1 MQMKLAPW
9 ALLAVAAMWGISFV
23 WMKDILDQQDVYS
36 FLVSR
41 FLVAAFAMV
50 LIKPSVLRLFNK
62 ELVVKGL
69 TIGTALGAGYIL
81 QTLGL
86 ERTTPAITGFITGL
100 YVVFTPLLAFL
111 FLKERLNLL
120 MSFYIALAV
129 TGLAILSVDGWSIGV
144 GELFVLAS
152 AIFFALHIILLGAWS
167 KEFDAY
173 ALTVIQLVGCAIL
186 SAIPALLNGYKAPPD
201 LQVWSVVIFTA
212 VFATAF
218 AFVIQTWSQARIST
232 TKVAVI
238 LTMEVVF
245 AAMFSF
251 MYGMEPFTLRLAV
264 GGTLVLIAML
274 AIVQPKVSAR
284 VHNNETA

>member
-1 MQMKLAPW
+1 MQLKLAPW

-41 FLVAAFAMV
+41 FLVAAIAMIAIRPKV
-50 LIKPSVLRLFNK
+50 LKQFNK
-62 ELVVKGL
+62 NLVLKGL
-69 TIGTALGAGYIL
+69 VIGAALGAGYIF

-100 YVVFTPLLAFL
+100 YVVITPLLAFL
-111 FLKERLNLL
+111 FLKEKITFAI
-120 MSFYIALAV
+120 SFYILLAV
-129 TGLAILSVDGWSIGV
+129 AGLAVLSIDGWSIGT
-144 GELFVLAS
+144 GEMLVLVS
-152 AIFFALHIILLGAWS
+152 AIFFGLHIILLGSWS
-167 KEFDAY
+167 KSFDAY
-173 ALTVIQLVGCAIL
+173 ALTVIQLTSCALIA
-186 SAIPALLNGYKAPPD
+186 AIPALINGYKAPPD
-201 LQVWSVVIFTA
+201 MQVWSVVLFTA

-245 AAMFSF
+245 AALFSF
-251 MYGMEPFTLRLAV
+251 MYGMEPFTLRLV
-264 GGTLVLIAML
+264 IGGGMVLIAML
-274 AIVQPKVSAR
+274 AIVQPRVSNQSR
-284 VHNNETA
+284 S

>member
-36 FLVSR
+36 FLTSR
-41 FLVAAFAMV
+41 FVVAALAMIA
-50 LIKPSVLRLFNK
+50 LNPKVLRHFTK
-62 ELVVKGL
+62 ELVFKGL
-69 TIGTALGAGYIL
+69 IIGMTLGSGYIF

-100 YVVFTPLLAFL
+100 YVVFTPLIASV
-111 FLKERLNLL
+111 FLKEKLTLL
-120 MSFYIALAV
+120 MWGYITLAV
-129 TGLAILSVDGWSIGV
+129 IGLAVLSVDGWSIGL
-144 GELFVLAS
+144 GEAFVLIS
-152 AIFFALHIILLGAWS
+152 AVLFAIHIILLGSWS
-167 KEFDAY
+167 KKFDAY
-173 ALTVIQLVGCAIL
+173 ALTVMQLIGCAIL
-186 SAIPALLNGYKAPPD
+186 SAIPASINGFVAPPD
-201 LQVWSVVIFTA
+201 MQVWSVIIFTA
-212 VFATAF
+212 IFATAF

-245 AAMFSF
+245 AALFSF
-251 MYGMEPFTLRLAV
+251 MYGMEPFTLRLAI

-274 AIVQPKVSAR
+274 AIVQPRVSST
-284 VHNNETA
+284 VNS

>member
-9 ALLAVAAMWGISFV
+9 ALLTVAAMWGISFV

-36 FLVSR
+36 FLTSR
-41 FLVAAFAMV
+41 FIVAAAAMIA
-50 LIKPSVLRLFNK
+50 LRPSVLRRFTK

-69 TIGTALGAGYIL
+69 VIGMALGSGYIF

-100 YVVFTPLLAFL
+100 YVVFTPLLASF
-111 FLKERLNLL
+111 FLKERLTKA
-120 MSFYIALAV
+120 MWGYVFLAV
-129 TGLAILSVDGWSIGV
+129 LGLAILSVEGWSVGIG
-144 GELFVLAS
+144 EIFVLIS
-152 AIFFALHIILLGAWS
+152 AVLFAIHIILLGSWS
-167 KEFDAY
+167 KNFDAY
-173 ALTVIQLVGCAIL
+173 ALTVMQLIGCSLLA
-186 SAIPALLNGYKAPPD
+186 SIPASINGFVAPPD
-201 LQVWSVVIFTA
+201 TQVWGVIIFTA
-212 VFATAF
+212 LFATAI

-245 AAMFSF
+245 AALFSF
-251 MYGMEPFTLRLAV
+251 MYGMEPFTLRLAL

-274 AIVQPKVSAR
+274 AIVQPRVSS
-284 VHNNETA
+284 TAQS

>member
-9 ALLAVAAMWGISFV
+9 ALLTVAAMWGISFV

-36 FLVSR
+36 FLTSR
-41 FLVAAFAMV
+41 FIVAAAAMIA
-50 LIKPSVLRLFNK
+50 LRPSVLRRFTK

-69 TIGTALGAGYIL
+69 VIGMALGSGYIF

-100 YVVFTPLLAFL
+100 YVVFTPLLASF
-111 FLKERLNLL
+111 FLKERLTKA
-120 MSFYIALAV
+120 MWGYVFLAV
-129 TGLAILSVDGWSIGV
+129 VGLAILSVKGWSVGIG
-144 GELFVLAS
+144 EIFVLIS
-152 AIFFALHIILLGAWS
+152 AVLFAIHIILLGSWS
-167 KEFDAY
+167 KNFDAY
-173 ALTVIQLVGCAIL
+173 ALTVMQLIGCSLLA
-186 SAIPALLNGYKAPPD
+186 SIPASINGFVAPPD
-201 LQVWSVVIFTA
+201 TQVWGVIIFTA
-212 VFATAF
+212 LFATAI

-245 AAMFSF
+245 AALFSF
-251 MYGMEPFTLRLAV
+251 MYGMEPFTLRLAL

-274 AIVQPKVSAR
+274 AIVQPRVSSNAQS
-284 VHNNETA
+284 

>member
-1 MQMKLAPW
+1 MQLKLAPW

-41 FLVAAFAMV
+41 FLVAAIAMIAIRPKVLKQFNKDMV
-50 LIKPSVLRLFNK
+50 L
-62 ELVVKGL
+62 KGL
-69 TIGTALGAGYIL
+69 VIGAALGAGYIF

-100 YVVFTPLLAFL
+100 YVVITPLLAFL
-111 FLKERLNLL
+111 FLKEKLTLAIC
-120 MSFYIALAV
+120 FYIFLAV
-129 TGLAILSVDGWSIGV
+129 AGLAVLSIEGWSIGT
-144 GELFVLAS
+144 GEIFVLIS
-152 AIFFALHIILLGAWS
+152 AALFALHIILLGSWS
-167 KEFDAY
+167 KSFDAY
-173 ALTVIQLVGCAIL
+173 ALTVIQLTSCAL
-186 SAIPALLNGYKAPPD
+186 VAAIPALINGYKAPPD
-201 LQVWSVVIFTA
+201 MQVWSVVLFTA

-245 AAMFSF
+245 AALFSF
-251 MYGMEPFTLRLAV
+251 MYGMEPFTLRLAI
-264 GGTLVLIAML
+264 GGGMVLIAML
-274 AIVQPKVSAR
+274 AIVQPRVSNHPR
-284 VHNNETA
+284 S

>member
-9 ALLAVAAMWGISFV
+9 ALLTVAAMWGISFV

-36 FLVSR
+36 FLTSR
-41 FLVAAFAMV
+41 FIVAAAAMIA
-50 LIKPSVLRLFNK
+50 LRPSVLKRFTK

-69 TIGTALGAGYIL
+69 VIGMALGSGYIF

-100 YVVFTPLLAFL
+100 YVVFTPLIASF
-111 FLKERLNLL
+111 FLKERLTKA
-120 MSFYIALAV
+120 MWGYVFLAV
-129 TGLAILSVDGWSIGV
+129 VGLAILSVKGWSVGIG
-144 GELFVLAS
+144 EIFVLIS
-152 AIFFALHIILLGAWS
+152 AVLFAIHIILLGSWS
-167 KEFDAY
+167 KNFDAY
-173 ALTVIQLVGCAIL
+173 ALTVMQLIGCSLLA
-186 SAIPALLNGYKAPPD
+186 SIPASINGFVAPPD
-201 LQVWSVVIFTA
+201 TQVWGVIIFTA
-212 VFATAF
+212 LFATAI

-245 AAMFSF
+245 AALFSF
-251 MYGMEPFTLRLAV
+251 MYGMEPFTLRLAL

-274 AIVQPKVSAR
+274 AIVQPRVSS
-284 VHNNETA
+284 TAQS

>member
-9 ALLAVAAMWGISFV
+9 ALLTVAAMWGISFV

-36 FLVSR
+36 FLTSR
-41 FLVAAFAMV
+41 FIVAAAAMIA
-50 LIKPSVLRLFNK
+50 LRPSVLRRFTK

-69 TIGTALGAGYIL
+69 VIGMALGSGYIF

-100 YVVFTPLLAFL
+100 YVVFTPLLASF
-111 FLKERLNLL
+111 FLKERLTKA
-120 MSFYIALAV
+120 MWGYVFLAV
-129 TGLAILSVDGWSIGV
+129 VGLAILSVEGWSVGIG
-144 GELFVLAS
+144 EIFVLIS
-152 AIFFALHIILLGAWS
+152 AVLFAIHIILLGSWS
-167 KEFDAY
+167 KNFDAY
-173 ALTVIQLVGCAIL
+173 ALTVMQLIGCSLLA
-186 SAIPALLNGYKAPPD
+186 SIPASINGFVAPPD
-201 LQVWSVVIFTA
+201 TQVWGVIIFTA
-212 VFATAF
+212 LFATAI

-245 AAMFSF
+245 AALFSF
-251 MYGMEPFTLRLAV
+251 MYGMEPFTLRLAL

-274 AIVQPKVSAR
+274 AIVQPRVSSKAQS
-284 VHNNETA
+284 

>member
-36 FLVSR
+36 FLTSR
-41 FLVAAFAMV
+41 FVVAALAM
-50 LIKPSVLRLFNK
+50 IAINPKVLRHFTK
-62 ELVVKGL
+62 ELVFKGL
-69 TIGTALGAGYIL
+69 IIGMALGSGYIF

-100 YVVFTPLLAFL
+100 YVVFTPLIASV
-111 FLKERLNLL
+111 FLKEKLTLL
-120 MSFYIALAV
+120 MWGYITLAV
-129 TGLAILSVDGWSIGV
+129 IGLAVLSVDGWSIGL
-144 GELFVLAS
+144 GEAFVLIS
-152 AIFFALHIILLGAWS
+152 AVLFAIHIILLGSWS
-167 KEFDAY
+167 KKFDAY
-173 ALTVIQLVGCAIL
+173 ALTVMQLIGCAIL
-186 SAIPALLNGYKAPPD
+186 SAIPASINGFVAPPD
-201 LQVWSVVIFTA
+201 MQVWSVIIFTA
-212 VFATAF
+212 IFATAF

-245 AAMFSF
+245 AALFSF
-251 MYGMEPFTLRLAV
+251 MYGMEPFTLRLAI

-274 AIVQPKVSAR
+274 AIVQPRVSPT
-284 VHNNETA
+284 VNS